1 MKCKKQHP
9 YFLISK
15 IVSNVKEFII
25 SFLIL
30 IGAAITKGKN
40 EKIVFLIVGL
50 IAIAII
56 VMTIVS
62 WKNNVY
68 SFDESG
74 IHIKEGVISR
84 KSRYI
89 PSDKIHTMDIDAKL
103 IQRLFGV
110 VTLKIDTASGGKD
123 AEVCLILS
131 KNEAENIKKVLFK
144 EYVAGNQEK
153 EKEQVGVEIEKKHEG
168 FHNEN
173 IQYKASITDLI
184 ITAVTSKYIM
194 GGLLFILVLYD
205 KINNIIPKNFK
216 TKLSDFENR
225 SAESMMAYRS
235 IKLIIVIILVT
246 IIITFLISVITTVI
260 KYYDFT
266 IKRTNNK
273 INITYGFF
281 DKKSVVI
288 PLHRIQSI
296 SIVEGILK
304 KPFNAVS
311 INIESIGYG
320 KEKGESTILCPL
332 LRKNKIDKFFQE
344 VLTEIRPE
352 FEFSNSS
359 NKSIIGYLVRASII
373 PLLISVFITYKFKYG
388 LFILLILPFFFLLG
402 YYRQKNAGICIKENE
417 LIMQFRVLAKY
428 IVIIPKKN
436 IQSSTKSQNIFQKKN
451 DLINIKAAIQGEIVQ
466 KEYTIKGMESSEFV
480 KLQQWLFNK

>member
-1 MKCKKQHP
+1 MEYKKQHP
-9 YFLISK
+9 YFLLSK
-15 IVSNVKEFII
+15 IISSVKEFII
-25 SFLIL
+25 SLVIL
-30 IGAAITKGKN
+30 IGAVIAKGKN
-40 EKIVFLIVGL
+40 GKIVFLVVGL
-50 IAIAII
+50 IVLAII
-56 VMTIVS
+56 VITIVS

-68 SFDESG
+68 NFEESG
-74 IHIKEGVISR
+74 IHIKEGIINK

-89 PSDKIHTMDIDAKL
+89 PADKIHTIDIDSKL

-110 VTLKIDTASGGKD
+110 VTLKIDTASGGKE

-131 KNEAENIKKVLFK
+131 KNEAENIKKILFND
-144 EYVAGNQEK
+144 YVAENQKKEIEK
-153 EKEQVGVEIEKKHEG
+153 VEVEKKHEE
-168 FHNEN
+168 FCNEN

-205 KINNIIPKNFK
+205 KINNIIPKNLK
-216 TKLSDFENR
+216 TKLNDFENR
-225 SAESMMAYRS
+225 SAESMMTYKS
-235 IKLIIVIILVT
+235 IQLIIAIVLIT
-246 IIITFLISVITTVI
+246 IIITFIISIITTVV

-273 INITYGFF
+273 INVTYGLF
-281 DKKSVVI
+281 DKKSVMI

-344 VLTEIRPE
+344 VLTEIKPE
-352 FEFSNSS
+352 FKFSYSS
-359 NKSIIGYLVRASII
+359 NKSIMGYLIRSSII
-373 PLLISVFITYKFKYG
+373 PLLITVFITYKFKYG
-388 LFILLILPFFFLLG
+388 LFSLLILPFFFLLG

-436 IQSSTKSQNIFQKKN
+436 IQCSTKSQNIFQKKN

-466 KEYTIKGMESSEFV
+466 KEYTIKGMNNNEFI
-480 KLQQWLFNK
+480 KLQQWLFNI